1 MSEPLADQPSV
12 VVVVPTY
19 NERLNI
25 ETLVLGVLR
34 QGPNFRLVIVDDNSP
49 DGTGTLAEVLAA
61 AHPARID
68 VLHRPAKQ
76 GLGPAYIA
84 GFERALQ
91 LAPDLVAQMDADLS
105 HDPEALPRLVA
116 ATRHA
121 DLAIGSRYVSGGETI
136 GWPLW
141 RRALSRMGG
150 IYARSVLGAPVTDL
164 TSGFKV
170 WRRPLLEQ
178 IDLLALRSD
187 GYAFTIE
194 ATWRAVLA
202 GARVAEVPIVFSDR
216 VAGASKLSR
225 RIVVEAAFIVWKLRW
240 EARTAAK
247 LNPASGRENSRR
259 IGTEASHGSGRN

>member
-1 MSEPLADQPSV
+1 
-12 VVVVPTY
+12 
-19 NERLNI
+19 
-25 ETLVLGVLR
+25 
-34 QGPNFRLVIVDDNSP
+34 
-49 DGTGTLAEVLAA
+49 
-61 AHPARID
+61 
-68 VLHRPAKQ
+68 
-76 GLGPAYIA
+76 
-84 GFERALQ
+84 
-91 LAPDLVAQMDADLS
+91 
-105 HDPEALPRLVA
+105 LVA

-170 WRRPLLEQ
+170 WRPPLLEQ

-240 EARTAAK
+240 ESRSRARK
-247 LNPASGRENSRR
+247 QRLVSGQESIR
-259 IGTEASHGSGRN
+259 IHQGSGRN